1 MCQNFRL
8 VRRQV
13 QFRPTIQQ
21 HLYATGGCFQEYVDP
36 KLAECRLRQSGMT
49 KWVNMHAGAH
59 FWLVQ
64 PGVEPYWPEIVETQM
79 DG

>member
-1 MCQNFRL
+1 
-8 VRRQV
+8 
-13 QFRPTIQQ
+13 
-21 HLYATGGCFQEYVDP
+21 
-36 KLAECRLRQSGMT
+36 
-49 KWVNMHAGAH
+49 MHAGAH